1 MKPIIYP
8 IGQHASLIYI
18 KSDRF
23 KSELL
28 SVSFAVPLFENTAQK
43 NAMVMAL
50 SRRGTA
56 SFPTQALINEKLDLM
71 YSTSISASARRLG
84 DMHALGFSADFLGA
98 RYVAEKGGL
107 LPDVV
112 RMYRELLRAPLL
124 DEHGHYTAAFVE
136 SEKQNLRDAI
146 RAEINNPRS
155 YAISRCRRLLCEGEG
170 YALSLLGSE
179 ESIDALSAE
188 DLADRYRALTETL
201 SPVFC
206 YVGNTDACELAALLR
221 DAFGDFG
228 GVGVPYSSSVHLG
241 KGMREETA
249 EMPLFQ
255 GKLSI
260 GFRSDISL
268 GHRLAPALMMLNEI
282 FGASPASKLFMNVRE
297 RMSLC
302 YHCSSALDLFKG
314 TVFANCGMK
323 VENRAVAEEAML
335 AQLAEIGKG
344 NITDVEFDAARHSLA
359 NTYRQ
364 AFDNPGVLSRF
375 YTGRAMIGD
384 DETVTSWRE
393 KLVHVT
399 LDEVVEAAEHLAR
412 RAVFFLKGTRD
423 GEDEGEE

>member
-1 MKPIIYP
+1 
-8 IGQHASLIYI
+8 
-18 KSDRF
+18 
-23 KSELL
+23 
-28 SVSFAVPLFENTAQK
+28 
-43 NAMVMAL
+43 
-50 SRRGTA
+50 
-56 SFPTQALINEKLDLM
+56 
-71 YSTSISASARRLG
+71 
-84 DMHALGFSADFLGA
+84 
-98 RYVAEKGGL
+98 
-107 LPDVV
+107 
-112 RMYRELLRAPLL
+112 
-124 DEHGHYTAAFVE
+124 
-136 SEKQNLRDAI
+136 
-146 RAEINNPRS
+146 
-155 YAISRCRRLLCEGEG
+155 
-170 YALSLLGSE
+170 
-179 ESIDALSAE
+179 
-188 DLADRYRALTETL
+188 
-201 SPVFC
+201 
-206 YVGNTDACELAALLR
+206 
-221 DAFGDFG
+221 
-228 GVGVPYSSSVHLG
+228 
-241 KGMREETA
+241 
-249 EMPLFQ
+249 MPLFQ